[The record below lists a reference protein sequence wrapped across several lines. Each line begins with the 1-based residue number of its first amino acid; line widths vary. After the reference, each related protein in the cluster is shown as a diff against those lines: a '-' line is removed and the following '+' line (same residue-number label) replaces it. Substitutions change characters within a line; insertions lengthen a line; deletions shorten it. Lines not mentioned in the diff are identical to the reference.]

1 MYENF
6 LKFTAYEILNNIVY
20 KNQLD
25 FSVQLATL
33 FIFEVLV
40 NTQQTPRT
48 KIEKYSQIW
57 KCHGFLHGAG
67 LTAGIVLVISVAYGR
82 LDRLSPTPSSI
93 LSGLRFP
100 YLVRYYSSSNQSIPR
115 VRHGE
120 DHVEGKTDLFIR
132 AMANSIQTYPIE
144 SFFYITFSHVFY
156 FILVSSIFLDFH
168 HKSPAFATRVR

>member
-25 FSVQLATL
+25 FYVQLATL

-67 LTAGIVLVISVAYGR
+67 LTAGIVLVIPAAYGR

-115 VRHGE
+115 VRHRE

-144 SFFYITFSHVFY
+144 SFFYITYFQSCLLLYPSFIYFSRF
-156 FILVSSIFLDFH
+156 SS
-168 HKSPAFATRVR
+168 